1 MRKLKELGEAIE
13 YYDTRYD
20 MNSEQIYID
29 DQHAVS
35 AELQLLLYTRSSIE
49 RFDRGEK
56 IMDNY
61 HVYLPEA
68 VDYEAW
74 YLIYESNQ
82 EFKDEL
88 EDAGLEKVD
97 CYRHFELWQ

>member
-1 MRKLKELGEAIE
+1 MIGFICFCVFYFTVYPIKYASQLNFFQCELGEAIE

-61 HVYLPEA
+61 QCLFTG
-68 VDYEAW
+68 
-74 YLIYESNQ
+74 S
-82 EFKDEL
+82 
-88 EDAGLEKVD
+88 
-97 CYRHFELWQ
+97 C